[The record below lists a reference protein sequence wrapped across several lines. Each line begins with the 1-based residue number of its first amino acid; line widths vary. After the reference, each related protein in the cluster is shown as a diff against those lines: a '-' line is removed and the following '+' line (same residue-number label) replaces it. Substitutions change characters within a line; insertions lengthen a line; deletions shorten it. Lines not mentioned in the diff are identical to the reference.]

1 MKHLKPRWRNWYR
14 FILWMI
20 AYPGAIVSVATIAAW
35 YLSLES
41 LYQKLGNLYM
51 YHLAF
56 WCVIGGLTLIFEDL
70 YHRFCE

>member
-1 MKHLKPRWRNWYR
+1 MKPKWKNWYR

-20 AYPGAIVSVATIAAW
+20 CYPGAIVSVATIAAW

-41 LYQKLGNLYM
+41 LYRI
-51 YHLAF
+51 
-56 WCVIGGLTLIFEDL
+56 VGGITMIFEDL